1 MRFSFADR
9 ASQSLVDLIHAAKP
23 EPSVELP
30 QASIFPP
37 CCTGPVVSDERIPVK
52 RPMIVSGTLSRS
64 PPNQLARLRCSPPRL
79 LISQRFADMIAWS
92 LSDYTIPRSYRMMK
106 GFGVNTFVL
115 VNAEGKRTCTSSS
128 CFPFDL
134 ELITFPR

>member
-1 MRFSFADR
+1 
-9 ASQSLVDLIHAAKP
+9 
-23 EPSVELP
+23 
-30 QASIFPP
+30 
-37 CCTGPVVSDERIPVK
+37 
-52 RPMIVSGTLSRS
+52 
-64 PPNQLARLRCSPPRL
+64 
-79 LISQRFADMIAWS
+79 MIAWS

-115 VNAEGKRTCTSSS
+115 VNAEGKRTCTSS